1 MRPAPASRAMVPEI
15 TPRPELPAPRAIPG
29 HSSARRIEL
38 NLPNLITLARLLSVP
53 LTIWLIFEAR
63 YDVAF
68 WVFVGAGLSDAL
80 DGYIAKR
87 FDRRT
92 RIGAL
97 LDPAADKAM
106 LTGVYV
112 SLGLAGQLPA
122 WIVILVVSRDFLI
135 VVGFFLIQAATVPKQ
150 LDPLYISKVNTLLQ
164 IALVGFVLAQLG
176 LGIETGPA
184 TWLLITAAAVTTVL
198 SGLSYLVRWARIL
211 TGSAPES

>member
-1 MRPAPASRAMVPEI
+1 MVPDITPGPKLPASRAI
-15 TPRPELPAPRAIPG
+15 GGQWA
-29 HSSARRIEL
+29 SL
-38 NLPNLITLARLLSVP
+38 NLPNLITLLRLLSVP

-63 YDVAF
+63 FGVAF
-68 WVFVGAGLSDAL
+68 WVFVGAGLSDAV

-106 LTGVYV
+106 LAGVYV

-122 WIVILVVSRDFLI
+122 WLVALVVLRDFLI
-135 VVGFFLIQAATVPKQ
+135 VLGFFVIHATAAPRQ
-150 LDPLYISKVNTLLQ
+150 LDPLYVSKINTLVQ
-164 IALVGFVLAQLG
+164 IALVGFVLARLG
-176 LGIETGPA
+176 LDIEMGLA
-184 TWLLITAAAVTTVL
+184 TWLLIAAAAVTTVL

-211 TGSAPES
+211 AGAAQST